1 MNPQKKICV
10 YIGGRANYS
19 SGKSILEAIKN
30 HPGLQLQVLAG
41 AASVLD
47 RYGEL
52 VNIIEK
58 DGFKVDYRFFSV
70 VEGETPLTMT
80 KTTGLGLIEAST
92 ALDNLKPDAVVVV
105 GDRYDVLPIA
115 IASSY
120 MNIPLAHTMGGEVT
134 GTIDE
139 SIRHAITKFA
149 HIHFPANDDAR
160 QRIIRMGENPE
171 FVFNVGCPRNDL
183 VLKEIK
189 NKVSSEVLAKIFEQ
203 HGGVGPTLDLTQKFL
218 LVSQH
223 PVTTEYGLNRKHMEQ
238 TLAALDRLR
247 MPTLL
252 LWPNSDAGADEVS
265 RAIRAF
271 REKNKPTWLHVFK
284 DLPVEIYIHL
294 MNSTACLVG
303 NSSSGVREGSLI
315 GTPVVNLGTRQQ
327 SRLCGKNVI
336 NVENDAEKIYQAVK
350 TQTEHGHYTL
360 DTLYGDGSAGTQI
373 ANILAKVNPKI
384 QKVISY

>member
-1 MNPQKKICV
+1 MKRKVCV

-19 SGKSILEAIKN
+19 SAKSILKHVQA
-30 HPGLQLQVLAG
+30 HPALELQVMAG

-52 VNIIEK
+52 VKVIEN
-58 DGFKVDYRFFSV
+58 DGFKVNYRFFNV

-80 KTTGLGLIEAST
+80 KTTGLGLIECST
-92 ALDNLKPDAVVVV
+92 ALDNLRPDFVLVV

-115 IASSY
+115 IAASY

-149 HIHFPANDDAR
+149 HVHFPANEDAR
-160 QRIIRMGENPE
+160 ERIIKMGEDPA

-183 VLKEIK
+183 VL
-189 NKVSSEVLAKIFEQ
+189 SEVKKHNSLDYLKDLFQ
-203 HGGVGPTLDLTQKFL
+203 KHGGVGPAQDLTKGYL

-223 PVTTEYGLNRKHMEQ
+223 PVTTEYGANRRNMEA
-238 TLAALDRLR
+238 TLEAVNRLQ

-265 RAIRAF
+265 RAVRSF
-271 REKNKPTWLHVFK
+271 REKNKPQWLHVFK
-284 DLPVEIYIHL
+284 DLPVETYIHL
-294 MNSTACLVG
+294 MNSTSCLVG
-303 NSSSGVREGSLI
+303 NSSSGVREGALL
-315 GTPVVNLGTRQQ
+315 GTPVVNIGSRQNA
-327 SRLCGKNVI
+327 RLCGKNVI
-336 NVENDAEKIYQAVK
+336 NVGNGADEIHAAIVK
-350 TQTEHGHYTL
+350 QLAHGRYEM
-360 DTLYGDGSAGTQI
+360 DTLYGDGKAGERI
-373 ANILAKVNPKI
+373 ATVLAEAKPKI
-384 QKVISY
+384 QKVIAY